1 MSDDK
6 KKKEERE
13 VNPEPVADEKTHG
26 STHPPY
32 FAVFVI
38 LAVLTVVEIYASGI
52 DLPQADII
60 AILMVFATA
69 KAMLVAL
76 YYMHLKYES
85 YALKMIAFVPLV
97 IAVMFALV
105 LLV

>member
-1 MSDDK
+1 MDK
-6 KKKEERE
+6 EKTGKEEKKESPQGALESSR
-13 VNPEPVADEKTHG
+13 G
-26 STHPPY
+26 SSHPPY

-38 LAVLTVVEIYASGI
+38 LAVLTVVEIYVSG
-52 DLPQADII
+52 LSMAKGEII
-60 AILMVFATA
+60 SILMLFATA

-85 YALKMIAFVPLV
+85 YALRMIAFIPLI

-105 LLV
+105 LIL